1 MSFES
6 YKNMCLTLFA
16 ENEFSNV
23 PENIMLEFQTEL
35 DNLSKEKI
43 QINIII
49 GEVVNSPLQANK
61 EKEKTKQDISE
72 KDINNNK
79 DIQEFI
85 NKFNGKLKTESIK
98 PIK

>member
-1 MSFES
+1 MCIRDR
-6 YKNMCLTLFA
+6 CLTLSA
-16 ENEFSNV
+16 EKEFSNV

-35 DNLSKEKI
+35 DNLLKEKI

-49 GEVVNSPLQANK
+49 GEVVNSPLLANK
-61 EKEKTKQDISE
+61 EKEKTKQDLSE

-79 DIQEFI
+79 DIQQFI